1 METLTRW
8 TTTPELDEGAEGF
21 PSERWMGS
29 MNNGNNYESRLWGL
43 LEEEKLADLSQFHQ
57 RGFFDEVPLYSRE
70 SDIDFLGDG
79 KKTASEIL
87 LRFALK
93 FLKSVIAY
101 EEHHTGYFAAITVW
115 SLSADPLVPNLFVW
129 CGAVRELEKKLALT
143 VVTTPFGKQIK
154 KLVQRLHLGESFE
167 VLEDIST
174 VPDTTRVFI
183 APVRPPYEGFV
194 ALDTL
199 RRPANASK

>member
-1 METLTRW
+1 
-8 TTTPELDEGAEGF
+8 
-21 PSERWMGS
+21 
-29 MNNGNNYESRLWGL
+29 MNSYSNYESRLWKL
-43 LEEEKLADLSQFHQ
+43 LEQEKLADLSQFHQ
-57 RGFFDEVPLYSRE
+57 AGFRDEVPLYSRE
-70 SDIDFLGDG
+70 SDLDFLPNNSGI
-79 KKTASEIL
+79 TNEIL
-87 LRFALK
+87 LTFALK
-93 FLKSVIAY
+93 FLKAVVAY
-101 EEHHTGYFAAITVW
+101 EEHRAGFFAAITVW